1 MQITCL
7 DCFSQKRNQMS
18 NQGAI
23 KRSGGDGLSSFPDH
37 LLSHMLSYLPTK
49 TAVTTSTLSPTWI
62 NLWHSTPVLDIE
74 IDDFDDFDDLLS
86 FTSRFLEFHKDSS
99 LHKLKFSFETELRVS
114 MCRITAW
121 LTDVVKR
128 KIQHLEVMSGMDHKV
143 DMAPMPIVLYLCETL
158 VSLRLHCV
166 VLSYFQYVSLPNLK
180 MMHLEENIYMCEE
193 TLENLISACP
203 VLEDLTLVRKRD
215 YNDVEVLRVRSQ
227 SLKRFKLVVDRLDYI
242 EGDVWKVIIDAPRLA
257 YLRLADPFSVSFVI
271 SNLGSSAE
279 VDIDVGFNV
288 NIWKLDDSFERS
300 AVRKLLTGLS
310 SVKDMAISGTT
321 LKIISHYL
329 KHERMPQFQNMT
341 WIQAEFYISDLG
353 MLPGVL
359 ECCPNLIYL
368 DVHIQKLYDEEN
380 EEIIFS
386 SVPRCL
392 QTSLE
397 AVEIVRYK
405 HGDGAERRLT
415 KYLLE
420 NSLVLKKFALYFD
433 CPNVEQEDIIYTEL
447 ETFEARSL
455 ACEIEFRVLEKV

>member
-1 MQITCL
+1 
-7 DCFSQKRNQMS
+7 MS

-37 LLSHMLSYLPTK
+37 LLSHILSNLPTK
-49 TAVTTSTLSPTWI
+49 DVVTTSTLSTRWI
-62 NLWHSTPVLDIE
+62 NLWHSIPVLDIE

-86 FTSRFLEFHKDSS
+86 FTSWLLEFHKDSS

-143 DMAPMPIVLYLCETL
+143 DMAPMPVVLYLCETL

-203 VLEDLTLVRKRD
+203 ILEDLTLVRKRD

-227 SLKRFKLVVDRLDYI
+227 SLNSFKLVVDRLDYL
-242 EGDVWKVIIDAPRLA
+242 EGYVWKVIIDAPRLA

-271 SNLGSSAE
+271 SNLGSSAK

-288 NIWKLDDSFERS
+288 NIWNLDDSFERS
-300 AVRKLLTGLS
+300 AVCKLLTGLS
-310 SVKDMAISGTT
+310 SVRGMAISGTT

-329 KHERMPQFQNMT
+329 KHEPMPQFQNMT
-341 WIQAEFYISDLG
+341 WLQAEFYISDLG

-359 ECCPNLIYL
+359 ECCPNLKSVVVKL
-368 DVHIQKLYDEEN
+368 KDVMER
-380 EEIIFS
+380 EEISFS
-386 SVPRCL
+386 SVPKCL
-392 QTSLE
+392 QSSLE
-397 AVEIVRYK
+397 NVEIRSETGNGV
-405 HGDGAERRLT
+405 EMILS
-415 KYLLE
+415 KYFLE
-420 NSLVLKKFALYFD
+420 NSLVLKKFKLCKRIFSKED
-433 CPNVEQEDIIYTEL
+433 KSLIFKEQEALIIEVQEFLIMMEL
-447 ETFEARSL
+447 GTFKRGSSASEVNVVA
-455 ACEIEFRVLEKV
+455 F